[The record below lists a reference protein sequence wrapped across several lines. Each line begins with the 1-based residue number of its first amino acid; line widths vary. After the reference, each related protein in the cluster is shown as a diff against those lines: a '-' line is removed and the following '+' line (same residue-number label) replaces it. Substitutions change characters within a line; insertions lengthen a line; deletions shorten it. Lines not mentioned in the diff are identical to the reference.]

1 MKTTMPGFR
10 VILYSCFNTIFHLTE
25 KATQI
30 CTPGGSNPLTK
41 CNAVKVLVEVRL
53 LAQPANIS
61 ISDLIE
67 HETRK
72 NTADQNKLLKT

>member
-1 MKTTMPGFR
+1 MQGFR
-10 VILYSCFNTIFHLTE
+10 IILYSYSCFNTIFHLTE
-25 KATQI
+25 KATQT

-67 HETRK
+67 PETRK
-72 NTADQNKLLKT
+72 NTADQKNLLKT